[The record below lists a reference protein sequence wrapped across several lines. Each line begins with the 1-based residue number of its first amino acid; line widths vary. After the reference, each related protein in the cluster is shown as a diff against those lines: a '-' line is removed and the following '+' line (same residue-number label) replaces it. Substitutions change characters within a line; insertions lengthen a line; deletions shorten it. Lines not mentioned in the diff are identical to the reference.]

1 MDDVCK
7 RLDVVVLQMQI
18 DPKASAQGGGQE
30 PTTSRGAHE
39 CEGIEVDLYGACAGT
54 FIQHDVDAVVLHS
67 RVEVFLHDGTQAV
80 DLIDEEHVIG
90 LKRCKKPS

>member
-18 DPKASAQGGGQE
+18 DTEASAQGGGQE
-30 PTTSRGAHE
+30 PTTGRGAHE

-90 LKRCKKPS
+90 LK

>member
-7 RLDVVVLQMQI
+7 CLDVVVLQMQI

-30 PTTSRGAHE
+30 STTGRGAHE

-67 RVEVFLHDGTQAV
+67 RVEVFLYDGT
-80 DLIDEEHVIG
+80 
-90 LKRCKKPS
+90 

>member
-1 MDDVCK
+1 MDDVCE

-30 PTTSRGAHE
+30 PTTGRGAHKR
-39 CEGIEVDLYGACAGT
+39 EGIEVDLYGACAGT

-90 LKRCKKPS
+90 LK